1 MGLSGLSLTYRPRYN
16 YLSLRVA
23 PTITMDKRWVIR
35 KHDHG
40 RAAALAGELNVSP
53 LVAALLIARGYDDAE
68 KATSFLNPSYDHLH
82 EPYLLKGMR
91 EAVDRIFRAIDAGEK
106 ILIWGDYDVDG
117 TTGTVLLRKTLK
129 ILGANTAFHV
139 PNRFTE
145 GYGINIPALDEAKT
159 DGCRVVISVDCGIR
173 SFEPIAWAKEN
184 GLDFIVTDHHI
195 SDPERGNPDAYA
207 VINPNQP
214 ECEYPDKHLAGVGV
228 AFKLAHALL
237 REKKKDH
244 LVPAFLK
251 ITAIGTVAD
260 IMQLTGENRA
270 IVALGLRD
278 LPNTR
283 NYGLKALMEVADCRS
298 DMTSYHIGF
307 RIAPRI
313 NAAGRMDVAKHVVE
327 LFECEDFNEAR
338 RLATIL
344 DSRNRERQQVQQ
356 QITELAL
363 TEATE
368 LPSRKFV
375 VVAGDGWHR
384 GVIGLAASRIAERL
398 HRPTIV
404 LSVEDGYAHG
414 SARSIANYHL
424 LNALESCPE
433 LFEQFGGHAAAAGM
447 KIKQENIDAV
457 REALNRYAE
466 TSLTEDHLQ
475 PELHIDARVSPQT
488 LTLKLVNELSMLEPF
503 GAGNP
508 KPVLVT
514 GGLLLR
520 EEPRVMKEKHLK
532 LWLDGGGGQ
541 RFEAVWWDG
550 VERSRERTLTPG
562 SRIEVAYTAEANI
575 WQSNV
580 RLQLVVEDIRADN

>member
-1 MGLSGLSLTYRPRYN
+1 ME
-16 YLSLRVA
+16 
-23 PTITMDKRWVIR
+23 KRWVIQ
-35 KHDHG
+35 KHDHAK
-40 RAAALAGELNVSP
+40 AAGLAAELNISP
-53 LVAALLIARGYDDAE
+53 LVAALLIARGYESADVAH
-68 KATSFLNPSYDHLH
+68 KFLNPSYDDLH
-82 EPYLLKGMR
+82 EPFLLKGMR
-91 EAVDRIFRAIDAGEK
+91 EAVDRIFKAIEAKEK

-129 ILGANTAFHV
+129 ILGAETDYHV

-145 GYGINIPALDEAKT
+145 GYGINIPALEQAKA
-159 DGCRVVISVDCGIR
+159 DGCKLAISVDCGIR
-173 SFEPIAWAKEN
+173 SFEPVAWAKEN
-184 GLDFIVTDHHI
+184 GVDFIVTDHHL
-195 SDPERGNPDAYA
+195 SEPERGNPDAFA
-207 VINPNQP
+207 VVNPNQP
-214 ECEYPDKHLAGVGV
+214 DCQYPDKHLAGVGV

-237 REKKKDH
+237 REKQKEN

-251 ITAIGTVAD
+251 IAAIGTIAD

-278 LPNTR
+278 LPNTK

-313 NAAGRMDVAKHVVE
+313 NAAGRMDVAKQVVE
-327 LFECEDFNEAR
+327 LFETEDFSEAR
-338 RLATIL
+338 RLASVL

-363 TEATE
+363 LETKDLAEK
-368 LPSRKFV
+368 KFV
-375 VVAGDGWHR
+375 VVAGEGWHR

-404 LSVEDGYAHG
+404 LSMENGYAHG

-447 KIKQENIDAV
+447 KIKCENLEALRD
-457 REALNRYAE
+457 ALNRYADS
-466 TSLTEDHLQ
+466 SLTDDLLQ
-475 PELHIDARVSPQT
+475 PELRIDARVSPQT
-488 LTLKLVNELSMLEPF
+488 MQLKLVEELKMLEPF

-508 KPVLVT
+508 KPVFVT
-514 GGLLLR
+514 NGLFIR
-520 EEPRVMKEKHLK
+520 EEPHIMKDMHLK
-532 LWLDGGGGQ
+532 IWLDDGTGR
-541 RFEAVWWDG
+541 RFEVVWWDG
-550 VERSRERTLTPG
+550 VERSLGRTLTPG
-562 SRIEVAYTAEANI
+562 SRIEMAYTAEANT
-575 WQSNV
+575 WQSLT
-580 RLQLVVEDIRADN
+580 RLQLVAEDIRADN

>member
-1 MGLSGLSLTYRPRYN
+1 ME
-16 YLSLRVA
+16 
-23 PTITMDKRWVIR
+23 KRWVIQ
-35 KHDHG
+35 KHDHA
-40 RAAALAGELNVSP
+40 RAAQLAAEINVSP
-53 LVAALLIARGYDDAE
+53 LVAALLIARGHESKDGAY
-68 KATSFLNPSYDHLH
+68 KFLNPSYEHLH
-82 EPYLLKGMR
+82 DPFLLKGMR
-91 EAVDRIFRAIDAGEK
+91 ESVDRIFKAIDDKEK

-129 ILGANTAFHV
+129 ILGAETDFHV

-145 GYGINIPALDEAKT
+145 GYGINIPALEEAKAG
-159 DGCRVVISVDCGIR
+159 GCKVAISVDCGIR

-214 ECEYPDKHLAGVGV
+214 ECGYPDKHLAGVGV

-237 REKKKDH
+237 REKQKEH

-251 ITAIGTVAD
+251 IAAIGTVAD

-270 IVALGLRD
+270 IVALGLKD
-278 LPNTR
+278 LPNTK
-283 NYGLKALMEVADCRS
+283 NYGLKALMEVSDCRS

-313 NAAGRMDVAKHVVE
+313 NAAGRMDVARHVIE
-327 LFECEDFNEAR
+327 LFETDDFGEAR
-338 RLATIL
+338 RLAAIL

-363 TEATE
+363 IETRDVGD
-368 LPSRKFV
+368 RKFI
-375 VVAGDGWHR
+375 VVAGEGWHR

-404 LSVEDGYAHG
+404 LSIENGYAHG

-447 KIKQENIDAV
+447 TIKSENIDAL
-457 REALNRYAE
+457 REALNVYAE
-466 TSLTEDHLQ
+466 NSLTADHLQ
-475 PELHIDARVSPQT
+475 PQLKIDARVSPQT
-488 LTLKLVNELSMLEPF
+488 LGLQLVQELTMLEPF

-508 KPVLVT
+508 KPVFVT
-514 GGLLLR
+514 NGLHLR
-520 EEPRVMKEKHLK
+520 EEPFVMKEKHLK
-532 LWLDGGGGQ
+532 FWLDDGSGH

-550 VERSRERTLTPG
+550 VERSQGRTLIPG
-562 SRIEVAYTAEANI
+562 SRIEMAYTAEVNT
-575 WQSNV
+575 WQSNR
-580 RLQLVVEDIRADN
+580 RLQLVVEDIRSDN

>member
-1 MGLSGLSLTYRPRYN
+1 MLEKLW
-16 YLSLRVA
+16 
-23 PTITMDKRWVIR
+23 IIR
-35 KHDHG
+35 KHDHAKAEEL
-40 RAAALAGELNVSP
+40 AAGLGDSRLT
-53 LVAALLIARGYDDAE
+53 AALLIARGHTTAE
-68 KATSFLNPSYDHLH
+68 SASRFLNPSYADLH
-82 EPYLLKGMR
+82 EPFLLKGMR
-91 EAVDRIFRAIDAGEK
+91 TAVDRIFKAIDGGEK

-129 ILGANTAFHV
+129 LLGGQTAFHV

-145 GYGINIPALDEAKT
+145 GYGINIPALEEAKA
-159 DGCRVVISVDCGIR
+159 DGCTVVVSVDCGIR
-173 SFEPIAWAKEN
+173 SFEPIEWAKAN

-195 SDPERGNPDAYA
+195 SDPERGNPDAFA

-237 REKKKDH
+237 RERKKED

-251 ITAIGTVAD
+251 IAAIGTVAD
-260 IMQLTGENRA
+260 IMKLTGENRA

-278 LPNTR
+278 LPNTS

-313 NAAGRMDVAKHVVE
+313 NAAGRMDVARHVVE
-327 LFECEDFNEAR
+327 LFEAEDFSQAR
-338 RLATIL
+338 KLAAVL

-363 TEATE
+363 TEAQGI
-368 LPSRKFV
+368 SGKNFV
-375 VVAGDGWHR
+375 VVAGEGWHR

-404 LSVEDGYAHG
+404 LSMEDGFGHG

-433 LFEQFGGHAAAAGM
+433 IFEQFGGHAAAAGM
-447 KIKQENIDAV
+447 KVRSDRIDEL
-457 REALNRYAE
+457 REALNRYASD
-466 TSLTEDHLQ
+466 SLTDEMLQ
-475 PELHIDARVSPQT
+475 PVLNIDARISPQT
-488 LTLKLVNELSMLEPF
+488 LDLKLVEQIKMLEPF

-508 KPVLVT
+508 KPVFLT
-514 GGLLLR
+514 SGLQIM

-532 LWLDGGGGQ
+532 LRLESADRR

-550 VERSRERTLTPG
+550 VDRSKERTLTPG

-575 WQSNV
+575 WQGNA
-580 RLQLVVEDIRADN
+580 RLQLVVEDLRADNLTG